1 MQKEAVMTILCV
13 DDSAT
18 VRKIVTMALAE
29 VGHNVVEAE
38 NGKVALAKLGSAQPD
53 CIVLDINMPVMG
65 GIEFLSN
72 KKGIAA
78 ASSIPVIVL
87 TTQDEEAL
95 RIEAMGLGANGF
107 LAKPFDKAALLST
120 ISRIVGD

>member
-1 MQKEAVMTILCV
+1 MIILCV

-18 VRKIVTMALAE
+18 VRKIMAMALSDA
-29 VGHNVVEAE
+29 GHSVVEAE
-38 NGKVALAKLGSAQPD
+38 NGKVALEKLVSSRPD
-53 CIVLDINMPVMG
+53 CIILDINMPVMG
-65 GIEFLSN
+65 GIEFLSA
-72 KKGIAA
+72 KRKIAA

>member
-1 MQKEAVMTILCV
+1 MIILCV

-18 VRKIVTMALAE
+18 VRKIMAMALSDA
-29 VGHNVVEAE
+29 GHSVVEAE
-38 NGKVALAKLGSAQPD
+38 NGKVALEKLVSSRPD
-53 CIVLDINMPVMG
+53 CIILDINMPVMG
-65 GIEFLSN
+65 GIEFLSA
-72 KKGIAA
+72 KRKIAA

-95 RIEAMGLGANGF
+95 RTEAMGLGANGF